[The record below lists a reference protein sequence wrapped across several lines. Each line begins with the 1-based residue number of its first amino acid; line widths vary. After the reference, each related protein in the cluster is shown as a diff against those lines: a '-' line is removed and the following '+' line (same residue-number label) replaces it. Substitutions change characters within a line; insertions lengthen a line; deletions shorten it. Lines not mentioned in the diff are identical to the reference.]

1 VLVFLNMDGRGR
13 GGPQVWTGRLRGL
26 LEKRG
31 YGITLDLRDD
41 WAAALFII
49 GSEGMDTIREHR
61 RVVGYRV
68 ANAYL
73 PPWFEVMGRTMR
85 PEHHTVNAA
94 IARAMELADVVI
106 YQSQWGKEQL
116 DRYLYQRPDRYA
128 VIYNGVD
135 LQRFS
140 PSPQRPADLAG
151 QRPTGLPVLGTVGL
165 LRYKYRLRT
174 FFEVSKRLAVPHRLL
189 IVGSLDGEAADVMA
203 RYRHDHQVG
212 PRITYQPHVP
222 PDQLPDLYRQMSVL
236 IHPVSGDACPN
247 VVVEALACGVPVVT
261 PRFGGTAELVGAGG
275 RIFDAEPWIYDERFI
290 EAMTEATAETLERQ
304 EELARLARRQA
315 EDALDSQQMITH
327 YLEALSLPPY
337 APDPHAARL
346 SLYRR
351 LRRRGAELIVRPR
364 FYAAVAWRKANQWHR
379 RVTLPPPNPRPRIA
393 FTLYDFH
400 VGGIENWLYRLARAL
415 QDEFDFYFLATT
427 VPDFLPKF
435 EDVGTCAYLSSPH
448 KMRAY
453 LQKHN
458 VDIAQVHN
466 QRWPIDAAL
475 AAGVPHIIE
484 RTDGTRSCTRVNKSG
499 LSLIIASSQGTV
511 PLIAKY
517 FSAERIR
524 LIYNGIDLREVD
536 TTPRERPW
544 PADRFVVG
552 RASRFGRGKN
562 LGMLIEAAARL
573 KDRLPN
579 LKIVLI
585 GGDSAMPGAEAIE
598 DELRAQA
605 APLGDAVEFMG
616 IVENTLPLVKGFDVG
631 TCVSNPTNE
640 GIPNSLIEALAC
652 RKPVISTAVDQI
664 PELVEDGVNG
674 ILIPPGNVQALCAA
688 IERLATDPALCQR
701 LGEAGRRT
709 IEERFSL
716 QQAAKQ
722 YAAVYRELL
731 GH

>member
-1 VLVFLNMDGRGR
+1 MLIFLNMDGRGK
-13 GGPQVWTGRLRGL
+13 GGPQVWTGRLCCL
-26 LEKRG
+26 LEQRG
-31 YGITLDLRDD
+31 YGITLDLHDN
-41 WAAALFII
+41 WATALFII
-49 GSEGMDTIREHR
+49 GSEGIDKALERDGT
-61 RVVGYRV
+61 VGYRV

-73 PPWFEVMGRTMR
+73 PSWFEVMGREMK
-85 PEHHTVNAA
+85 PEHHAVNAA
-94 IARAMELADVVI
+94 IARALELSDVVI

-116 DRYLYQRPDRYA
+116 DRYVHQRTDRYA
-128 VIYNGVD
+128 VIYNGVEVKH
-135 LQRFS
+135 FS
-140 PSPQRPADLAG
+140 PALKQPA
-151 QRPTGLPVLGTVGL
+151 GLPVLGTVGL
-165 LRYKYRLRT
+165 LRYAYRLET
-174 FFEVSKRLAVPHRLL
+174 FFEVSKRLETPHRLL
-189 IVGSLDGEAADVMA
+189 IVGNLDGEAAKVMA
-203 RYRHDHQVG
+203 RYRDDPQIG

-222 PDQLPDLYRQMSVL
+222 PEQLPDFYRQMSLL

-261 PRFGGTAELVGAGG
+261 PRFGGTSELVGTGG
-275 RIFDAEPWIYDERFI
+275 CIFDAEPWIYDDRFV
-290 EAMTEATAETLERQ
+290 EAMTEATKKVLVNQA
-304 EELARLARRQA
+304 ELAEQARKRA
-315 EDALDSQQMITH
+315 EEALSSEQMITR
-327 YLEALSLPPY
+327 YLEALGLPQYVSEPRESHLSVYSL
-337 APDPHAARL
+337 
-346 SLYRR
+346 
-351 LRRRGAELIVRPR
+351 LRRKGAELIARPR
-364 FYAAVAWRKANQWHR
+364 YYTALAWRKANRWGHQII
-379 RVTLPPPNPRPRIA
+379 PPSPNPRPRIA

-415 QDEFDFYFLATT
+415 QDEFDFYFVATT

-435 EDVGTCAYLSSPH
+435 KEVGTCAYLSSPN

-458 VDIAQVHN
+458 IDIVQAHN
-466 QRWPIDAAL
+466 QRWPVDAAL

-499 LSLIIASSQGTV
+499 LSLVIASSQGTV

-517 FSAERIR
+517 FPAERIR
-524 LIYNGIDLREVD
+524 LIYNGIDLQEVD
-536 TTPRERPW
+536 ATPQERPW
-544 PADRFVVG
+544 PEDCFVVG

-573 KDRLPN
+573 RERLPH

-585 GGDSAMPGAEAIE
+585 GGDSAMPGAEPIE
-598 DELRAQA
+598 HELRAQA
-605 APLGDAVEFMG
+605 APLGNTVEFMG

-640 GIPNSLIEALAC
+640 GIPNSLIEAMSC

-664 PELVEDGVNG
+664 SELVQDGVNG
-674 ILIPPGNVQALCAA
+674 ILIPPGDVQALCDA
-688 IERLATDPALCQR
+688 IERLATDSALCRQ

-716 QQAAKQ
+716 R
-722 YAAVYRELL
+722 YAAGQYGAVYHELL